1 MNVIDVIAELSM
13 DSADVE
19 FITDDNDIH
28 IEFIVIDNEI
38 PIISSIKRF

>member
-13 DSADVE
+13 NSADVE
-19 FITDDNDIH
+19 FITDDNDIY

-38 PIISSIKRF
+38 PTISSIERF